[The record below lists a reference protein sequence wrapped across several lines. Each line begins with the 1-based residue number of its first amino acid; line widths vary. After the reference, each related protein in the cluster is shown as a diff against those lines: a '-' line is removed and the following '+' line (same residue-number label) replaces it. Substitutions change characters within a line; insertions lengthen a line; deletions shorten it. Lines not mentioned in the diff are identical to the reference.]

1 MESCGKSREVGGK
14 AKHENPGGT
23 VNVGNWGRGG
33 GSLVAEEQMNND
45 MNIILCKS
53 DGGGEQGESIK

>member
-14 AKHENPGGT
+14 AKHENPGGR
-23 VNVGNWGRGG
+23 VNVGG

-53 DGGGEQGESIK
+53 DRGGGQGESLN